1 MKMILNSKKLKFNNV
16 EIIIIIK
23 KLINIMIIQVN
34 RMKS

>member
-1 MKMILNSKKLKFNNV
+1 MILNSKKLKFNNV

-34 RMKS
+34 RIKS